1 MQIEL
6 VTGPTNTLIARV
18 HRFEVEAALVPEPF
32 HKAELEMQ
40 EAFVEELVLI
50 APKDAAPAKCVQE
63 LSLRTV
69 IAFAT
74 GCSYRRILEDW
85 LAVSEVVPERV
96 LELASYHAIV
106 ACVAAGS
113 GFAIMPRSVLEEV
126 HTGSQVHVMPLPPG
140 GRDGSDFSDLAWR
153 LPFDRTGCA
162 ARGVGL
168 KYFCTTQ

>member
-1 MQIEL
+1 
-6 VTGPTNTLIARV
+6 
-18 HRFEVEAALVPEPF
+18 
-32 HKAELEMQ
+32 MQ

-113 GFAIMPRSVLEEV
+113 GFAIMPRSVLEVV
-126 HTGSQVHVMPLPPG
+126 HTESQVHVMPLPPEVAMARTFLIWRG
-140 GRDGSDFSDLAWR
+140 GYRSIALDALREELA
-153 LPFDRTGCA
+153 
-162 ARGVGL
+162 
-168 KYFCTTQ
+168 